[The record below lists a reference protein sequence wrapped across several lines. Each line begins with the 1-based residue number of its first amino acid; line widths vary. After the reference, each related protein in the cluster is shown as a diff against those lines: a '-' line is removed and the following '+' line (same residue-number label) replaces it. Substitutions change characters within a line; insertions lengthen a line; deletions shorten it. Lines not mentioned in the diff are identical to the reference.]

1 MKKVILGLLALVFT
15 AQAYSQIIKTEEL
28 SEVVVV
34 ATNYKYLNNV
44 DSWETAS
51 IPVELLQRKVAGFNL
66 KDSEYYDDDYD
77 LYHISFFIP
86 QGKIL
91 AAYDKDGKILRTIE
105 RYNNIKLPMAVKE
118 SIADKYPKWIITKD
132 AYLVNYTDSKGAK
145 KTYKLKLENGGETI
159 RIKID
164 EYGNF
169 L

>member
-1 MKKVILGLLALVFT
+1 MKKVILGLLAFGLT

-44 DSWETAS
+44 DSWESAS
-51 IPVELLQRKVAGFNL
+51 VPVELLHRKVAGFNL
-66 KDSEYYDDDYD
+66 KDSEFYDDDYD
-77 LYHISFFIP
+77 LYHISFYIP
-86 QGKIL
+86 EGKIL

-105 RYNNIKLPMAVKE
+105 RYNNVNLPPAVKE
-118 SIADKYPKWIITKD
+118 SILDRYPNWTVTKD
-132 AYLVNYTDSKGAK
+132 AYLVNYSDGKGAN
-145 KTYKLKLENGGETI
+145 KTYKLKLENGKETI